1 MITFCDSSN
10 RQLCIGQ
17 TLQHR
22 KGFLGRTKIIRRV
35 RVGIGE
41 HWAEFDYRELT
52 QDFLGGQQIAESL
65 SSSDGPVFI
74 ANVDW
79 APKSSLFQEQVAG
92 VPEHWW
98 VLCFMN
104 FETDPVQAAFSPKDF
119 DEFLSLASEG

>member
-1 MITFCDSSN
+1 MISFGDSYN
-10 RQLCIGQ
+10 RQLYVEQ
-17 TLQHR
+17 TLQQR

-35 RVGIGE
+35 RVSIGE
-41 HWAEFDYRELT
+41 HWAEFDAHELT

-79 APKSSLFQEQVAG
+79 APESSLFQEQVAG

-104 FETDPVQAAFSPKDF
+104 FEVD
-119 DEFLSLASEG
+119 